1 MRQEEC
7 LARANECIELA
18 LRAPLG
24 ERCRFLNLA
33 GDWIRLADKGAD
45 DLRPAE
51 EMVAESG

>member
-1 MRQEEC
+1 MTWEDY

-33 GDWIRLADKGAD
+33 GDWIRLADNRAD

>member
-1 MRQEEC
+1 MRQEAC

>member
-1 MRQEEC
+1 MTQEDF

-18 LRAPLG
+18 LQAPLG
-24 ERCRFLNLA
+24 QRCRFLNLA
-33 GDWIRLADKGAD
+33 GDWIRLANNRAD